1 MCNRKDAVRIKK
13 IASKIKRKIK
23 TKKKDGNS
31 NCFVIFS
38 NKKITGSN
46 GNVIK
51 KNSSENKN
59 KDKDQLRK
67 EKSKN

>member
-1 MCNRKDAVRIKK
+1 MQSKGCGKNKKNSIQDKKKDKN
-13 IASKIKRKIK
+13 
-23 TKKKDGNS
+23 KKKDGNS

-38 NKKITGSN
+38 NKKITGLN